1 MSKRYLGKG
10 ATAAAFYS
18 LGGGFA
24 LSEWLRSEMPVEL
37 DQGAEIA
44 VQVQMALTY
53 DRLESGD
60 LAVDAFGALW
70 QSIETAS
77 STSGEQA
84 TIRQARLA
92 RILPGAKVVTLGAF
106 NNFLLEAGD
115 DLLLETGD
123 NLRVEDSGFH
133 LVAGATDGIE
143 VGDVVAAAP
152 LDGSTDRTE
161 RYTVASIIASL
172 AVGSASAYLISADG

>member
-10 ATAAAFYS
+10 AAAAAFYS
-18 LGGGFA
+18 IGDG
-24 LSEWLRSEMPVEL
+24 LSLAEWLRSELPVEL

-53 DRLESGD
+53 DRLDSGGYAID
-60 LAVDAFGALW
+60 TDGELW
-70 QSIETAS
+70 QSIETAR
-77 STSGEQA
+77 STSGAQA
-84 TIRQARLA
+84 AIHQVRLA
-92 RILPGAKVVTLGAF
+92 RILPGAKVVSLGAF

-133 LVAGATDGIE
+133 LIAGAADSIE
-143 VGDVVAAAP
+143 VGDVVVAAP

-161 RYTVASIIASL
+161 SYTVAFIIDSL
-172 AVGSASAYLISADG
+172 AVGSASAYVLSADG

>member
-1 MSKRYLGKG
+1 M
-10 ATAAAFYS
+10 A
-18 LGGGFA
+18 
-24 LSEWLRSEMPVEL
+24 EWLRSEMPVDL
-37 DQGAEIA
+37 NQGAEIA

-53 DRLESGD
+53 DRLESGGF
-60 LAVDAFGALW
+60 AVDAFGDLW
-70 QSIETAS
+70 QSIETAL
-77 STSGEQA
+77 STSGAQA
-84 TIRQARLA
+84 AIHQARLA

-133 LVAGATDGIE
+133 LIAGATADIA

-161 RYTVASIIASL
+161 SYTVASIIASL
-172 AVGSASAYLISADG
+172 AVGNASAYLLSADG

>member
-10 ATAAAFYS
+10 AAAAAFYS
-18 LGGGFA
+18 GGGGLA
-24 LSEWLRSEMPVEL
+24 LAEWLRSEMPVEL

-53 DRLESGD
+53 EQFESGD

-77 STSGEQA
+77 SSSGEAA
-84 TIRQARLA
+84 TIHQARLA
-92 RILPGAKVVTLGAF
+92 RILAGAKVVTLGAF
-106 NNFLLEAGD
+106 NNFLLETGD
-115 DLLLETGD
+115 DLLLESGD

-133 LVAGATDGIE
+133 LIAGAVDDIE
-143 VGDVVAAAP
+143 VGDVVTAAP
-152 LDGSTDRTE
+152 LDGSIDRTE
-161 RYTVASIIASL
+161 IYTVGSIIASL
-172 AVGSASAYLISADG
+172 AVGPASAYLLSADG

>member
-10 ATAAAFYS
+10 AAAAAFYS
-18 LGGGFA
+18 GGGLA
-24 LSEWLRSEMPVEL
+24 LAEWLRSEMPVEL

-53 DRLESGD
+53 DQLESGD
-60 LAVDAFGALW
+60 LAVDAFGELW
-70 QSIETAS
+70 QSIETAR
-77 STSGEQA
+77 STSAAQA
-84 TIRQARLA
+84 AIHQVRLA
-92 RILPGAKVVTLGAF
+92 RIPQGAKVVTLGAF
-106 NNFLLEAGD
+106 NNFLLETGD
-115 DLLLETGD
+115 DLLLESGD

-133 LVAGATDGIE
+133 LIAGATDGID

-161 RYTVASIIASL
+161 SYTVASIIASM
-172 AVGSASAYLISADG
+172 AVGDASAYLLSADG